1 MFLKPIVGALD
12 SLILKRCNA
21 LARDGLNDTAQ
32 FADAFTQPGEV
43 LGTDVIML
51 RVARLNIGI
60 LEQAEAPA
68 IRFRFARPDM
78 KKTPVELVRE
88 VAQMLEIMAVGRVEG
103 AGQKNGM
110 IKSLRCLM
118 ELEYRVL
125 EKYSAA
131 SFR

>member
-1 MFLKPIVGALD
+1 MDIVAESRSDLFEKSLFLSED
-12 SLILKRCNA
+12 
-21 LARDGLNDTAQ
+21 
-32 FADAFTQPGEV
+32 
-43 LGTDVIML
+43 
-51 RVARLNIGI
+51 
-60 LEQAEAPA
+60 
-68 IRFRFARPDM
+68 
-78 KKTPVELVRE
+78 ELVRE